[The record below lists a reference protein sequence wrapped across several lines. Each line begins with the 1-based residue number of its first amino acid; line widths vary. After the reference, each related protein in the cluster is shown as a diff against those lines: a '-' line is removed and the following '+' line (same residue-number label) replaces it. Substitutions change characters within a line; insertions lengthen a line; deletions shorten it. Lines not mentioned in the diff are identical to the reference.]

1 MTKLKSLLEE
11 KPREYWIVDFPDGKR
26 QVHEYKTS
34 TGLPFFRPD
43 GDVIDNNAAIHVVD
57 AAYAASL
64 RDELE
69 RCVKALDM
77 ARNVIQQMYCGRY
90 GCGSTVGFSTT
101 VPLCL
106 LCKEKS
112 ELARNEINK
121 LLGGGENE

>member
-1 MTKLKSLLEE
+1 MTKLKALLEE
-11 KPREYWIVDFPDGKR
+11 KPREFWIDVKNDMYSDCYLPHALEDDG
-26 QVHEYKTS
+26 YKS
-34 TGLPFFRPD
+34 SL
-43 GDVIDNNAAIHVVD
+43 HVVE
-57 AAYAASL
+57 AAYAARL

-77 ARNVIQQMYCGRY
+77 ARNVIHQMYCGRY